1 MKKLLFI
8 ATVALALVFT
18 SCNNKKGFEG
28 ISSSEDPAAEAVM
41 AAVEEADTL
50 QSLLLQEIEDQ
61 DIKGLTQVIGEA
73 QMRITE
79 LADSGDVEVARVYAM
94 KLHQVIK
101 DNAEDIKA
109 FAIDD
114 ATLNQ
119 IVVKIANMPI
129 GASDDAATIVKALG
143 TAAKEGAKQASEI
156 TIRRSQPVKPVT
168 VEPVQPAETTPAA
181 PQTAPAAKPAAPKAA
196 PAAKPAAPAKAAPA
210 QPAAKP
216 AQPARPT
223 RKDEGGEVRL

>member
-1 MKKLLFI
+1 MKKLFFI
-8 ATVALALVFT
+8 ASVALALIFT

-28 ISSSEDPAAEAVM
+28 MSSSEDPAAEAVM

-50 QSLLLQEIEDQ
+50 QSLLLQEIEEQ
-61 DIKGLTQVIGEA
+61 DIKGLTQAIGEA

-119 IVVKIANMPI
+119 IVMKIANMPL
-129 GASDDAATIVKALG
+129 GANDDAATIVKALG

-156 TIRRSQPVKPVT
+156 TIRRSQPVKPAT
-168 VEPVQPAETTPAA
+168 VEPVQPAETTPA
-181 PQTAPAAKPAAPKAA
+181 PQPAPAAKPAAPKAA

-216 AQPARPT
+216 AQPARQT

>member
-8 ATVALALVFT
+8 ASVAVVLLLAG
-18 SCNNKKGFEG
+18 CNNKKGFQG
-28 ISSSEDPAAEAVM
+28 ISSNEDPAAQAVM

-50 QSLLLQEIEDQ
+50 QELLLLEIEEQ
-61 DIKGLTQVIGEA
+61 DIKGLTQAIADA

-114 ATLNQ
+114 PTLNQ

-129 GASDDAATIVKALG
+129 GAADDAATIVKALG
-143 TAAKEGAKQASEI
+143 AAAKEGAKQASENS
-156 TIRRSQPVKPVT
+156 IRRTPVKPAIPQPST
-168 VEPVQPAETTPAA
+168 TSSTTPAETPAPA
-181 PQTAPAAKPAAPKAA
+181 VQPTAPAKPAQMAA
-196 PAAKPAAPAKAAPA
+196 PAAKPAPAPAAPA
-210 QPAAKP
+210 RKQS
-216 AQPARPT
+216 
-223 RKDEGGEVRL
+223 KDEGGEVRL

>member
-1 MKKLLFI
+1 M
-8 ATVALALVFT
+8 
-18 SCNNKKGFEG
+18 
-28 ISSSEDPAAEAVM
+28 SSSEDPAAEAVM

-50 QSLLLQEIEDQ
+50 QSLLLQEIEEQ
-61 DIKGLTQVIGEA
+61 DIKGLTQAIGEA

-119 IVVKIANMPI
+119 IVVKIANMPL
-129 GASDDAATIVKALG
+129 GANDDAATIVKALG
-143 TAAKEGAKQASEI
+143 AAAKEGAKQASEI
-156 TIRRSQPVKPVT
+156 TIRRSQPVKPAT
-168 VEPVQPAETTPAA
+168 VEPVQPAETTPA
-181 PQTAPAAKPAAPKAA
+181 PQPAPAAKPAAPKAA

-216 AQPARPT
+216 AQPARQT

>member
-8 ATVALALVFT
+8 ASVALALIFT

-28 ISSSEDPAAEAVM
+28 MSSSEDPAAEAVM

-50 QSLLLQEIEDQ
+50 QSLLLQEIEEQ
-61 DIKGLTQVIGEA
+61 DIKGLTQAIGEA

-119 IVVKIANMPI
+119 IVVKIANMPL

-156 TIRRSQPVKPVT
+156 TIRRSQPVKPAT
-168 VEPVQPAETTPAA
+168 VEPVQPAETTPA
-181 PQTAPAAKPAAPKAA
+181 PQPAPAAKPAAPKAA

-216 AQPARPT
+216 AQPARQT

>member
-1 MKKLLFI
+1 M
-8 ATVALALVFT
+8 
-18 SCNNKKGFEG
+18 
-28 ISSSEDPAAEAVM
+28 SSSEDPAAEAVM

-50 QSLLLQEIEDQ
+50 QSLLLQEIEEQ
-61 DIKGLTQVIGEA
+61 DIKGLTQAIGEA

-119 IVVKIANMPI
+119 IVVKIANMPL
-129 GASDDAATIVKALG
+129 GANDDAATIVKALG

-156 TIRRSQPVKPVT
+156 TIRRSQPVKPAT
-168 VEPVQPAETTPAA
+168 VEPVQPAETTPA
-181 PQTAPAAKPAAPKAA
+181 PQPAAPKAA

-216 AQPARPT
+216 AQPARQT

>member
-1 MKKLLFI
+1 MKKFFFI
-8 ATVALALVFT
+8 ASVALALIFT

-28 ISSSEDPAAEAVM
+28 MSSSEDPAAEAVM

-50 QSLLLQEIEDQ
+50 QSLLLQEIEEQ
-61 DIKGLTQVIGEA
+61 DIKGLTQAIGEA

-119 IVVKIANMPI
+119 IVVKIANMPL
-129 GASDDAATIVKALG
+129 GANDDAATIVKALG

-156 TIRRSQPVKPVT
+156 TIRRSQPVKPAT
-168 VEPVQPAETTPAA
+168 VEPVQPAETTPA
-181 PQTAPAAKPAAPKAA
+181 PQPAPAAKPAAPKAA

-216 AQPARPT
+216 AQPARQT

>member
-8 ATVALALVFT
+8 ASVALALIFT

-28 ISSSEDPAAEAVM
+28 MSSSEDPAAEAVM

-50 QSLLLQEIEDQ
+50 QSLLLQEIEEQ
-61 DIKGLTQVIGEA
+61 DIKGLTQAIGEA

-119 IVVKIANMPI
+119 IVVKIANMPL
-129 GASDDAATIVKALG
+129 GANDDAATIVKALG

-156 TIRRSQPVKPVT
+156 TIRRSQPVKPAT
-168 VEPVQPAETTPAA
+168 VEPVQPAETTPA
-181 PQTAPAAKPAAPKAA
+181 PQPAPAAKPAAPKAA

-216 AQPARPT
+216 AQPARQT

>member
-1 MKKLLFI
+1 MKKLFFI
-8 ATVALALVFT
+8 ASVALALIFT

-28 ISSSEDPAAEAVM
+28 MSSSEDPAAEAVM

-50 QSLLLQEIEDQ
+50 QSLLLQEIEEQ
-61 DIKGLTQVIGEA
+61 DIKGLTQAIGEA

-114 ATLNQ
+114 PTLNQ
-119 IVVKIANMPI
+119 IVVKIANMPL

-156 TIRRSQPVKPVT
+156 TIRRSQPVKPAT
-168 VEPVQPAETTPAA
+168 VEPVQPAETTPAPA
-181 PQTAPAAKPAAPKAA
+181 APAAKPAAPKAA

-216 AQPARPT
+216 AQPARQT

>member
-1 MKKLLFI
+1 M
-8 ATVALALVFT
+8 
-18 SCNNKKGFEG
+18 
-28 ISSSEDPAAEAVM
+28 SSSEDPAAEAVM

-50 QSLLLQEIEDQ
+50 QSLLLQEIEEQ
-61 DIKGLTQVIGEA
+61 DIKGLTQAIGEA

-119 IVVKIANMPI
+119 IVVKIANMPL
-129 GASDDAATIVKALG
+129 GANDDAATIVKALG

-156 TIRRSQPVKPVT
+156 TIRRSQPVKPAT
-168 VEPVQPAETTPAA
+168 VEPVQPAETTPA
-181 PQTAPAAKPAAPKAA
+181 PQPAPAAKPAAPKAA

-216 AQPARPT
+216 AQPARQT

>member
-8 ATVALALVFT
+8 ASVALALIFT

-28 ISSSEDPAAEAVM
+28 MSSSEDPAAEAVM

-50 QSLLLQEIEDQ
+50 QSLLLQEIEEQ
-61 DIKGLTQVIGEA
+61 DIKGLTQAIGEA

-119 IVVKIANMPI
+119 IVVKIANMPL

-156 TIRRSQPVKPVT
+156 TIRRSQPVKPAT
-168 VEPVQPAETTPAA
+168 VEPVQPAETTPAPA
-181 PQTAPAAKPAAPKAA
+181 APAAKPVAPKAA

-216 AQPARPT
+216 AQPARQT

>member
-1 MKKLLFI
+1 MKKLFFI
-8 ATVALALVFT
+8 ASVALALIFT

-28 ISSSEDPAAEAVM
+28 MSSSEDPAAEAVM

-50 QSLLLQEIEDQ
+50 QSLLLQEIEEQ
-61 DIKGLTQVIGEA
+61 DIKGLTQAIGEA

-119 IVVKIANMPI
+119 IVVKIANMPL
-129 GASDDAATIVKALG
+129 GANDDAATIVKALG

-156 TIRRSQPVKPVT
+156 TIRRSQPVKPAT
-168 VEPVQPAETTPAA
+168 VEPVQPAETTPA
-181 PQTAPAAKPAAPKAA
+181 PQPAPAAKPAAPKAA

-216 AQPARPT
+216 AQPARQT

>member
-8 ATVALALVFT
+8 ASVALALIFT

-28 ISSSEDPAAEAVM
+28 MSSSEDPAAEAVM

-50 QSLLLQEIEDQ
+50 QSLLLQEIEEQ
-61 DIKGLTQVIGEA
+61 DIKGLTQAIGEA
-73 QMRITE
+73 QMRINE
-79 LADSGDVEVARVYAM
+79 LSDSGDVEVARFYAM

-119 IVVKIANMPI
+119 IVVKIANMPL
-129 GASDDAATIVKALG
+129 GANDDAATIVKALG
-143 TAAKEGAKQASEI
+143 TAHDHLVLIKISKLSTQDTRWTNRAC
-156 TIRRSQPVKPVT
+156 
-168 VEPVQPAETTPAA
+168 
-181 PQTAPAAKPAAPKAA
+181 KAA
-196 PAAKPAAPAKAAPA
+196 H
-210 QPAAKP
+210 
-216 AQPARPT
+216 
-223 RKDEGGEVRL
+223 

>member
-1 MKKLLFI
+1 MKKLFFI
-8 ATVALALVFT
+8 ASVALALIFT

-28 ISSSEDPAAEAVM
+28 MSSSEDPAAEAVM

-50 QSLLLQEIEDQ
+50 QSLLLQEIEEQ
-61 DIKGLTQVIGEA
+61 DIKGLTQAIGEA

-114 ATLNQ
+114 PTLNQ
-119 IVVKIANMPI
+119 IVMKIANMPL
-129 GASDDAATIVKALG
+129 GANDDAATIVKALG

-156 TIRRSQPVKPVT
+156 TIRRSQPVKPAT
-168 VEPVQPAETTPAA
+168 VEPVQPAETTPA
-181 PQTAPAAKPAAPKAA
+181 PQPAAPKAA

-216 AQPARPT
+216 AQPARQT